1 MKADIRKALVML
13 LSEEIVVSSWG
24 ITNISVST
32 DYCKF
37 HVDGFCYVGFVEIT
51 YNEGLYKVCFEDGR
65 MFECTLE
72 KLVVVLD
79 ANIEKA
85 SSYDLWLSRW
95 LTQRLR

>member
-1 MKADIRKALVML
+1 MNVYIRKALVML

-24 ITNISVST
+24 ITNISVSA

-37 HVDGFCYVGFVEIT
+37 HVDGFCYIGFVEIT
-51 YNEGLYKVCFEDGR
+51 YQEGLYKVLFEDGR
-65 MFECTLE
+65 VIESTLE
-72 KLVVVLD
+72 KLVIVLD

-85 SSYDLWLSRW
+85 SSYDRWLTEW